1 MDNLKKILT
10 KLIKM
15 GCCGIKISFEDEG
28 ALLNEIIS
36 MRYLTASLNIEL
48 SIKIG
53 GCEAKR
59 DINDCINLCSDSI
72 VAPMIESKFSL
83 QKFIDSS
90 EIYKNKKGINIET
103 IQAYNNFDDISN
115 IINKIDYITFGRVD
129 FINSI
134 NKHRDFV
141 NSDEVFEY
149 VKNIFIKTKEKNINC
164 YLGGAITSN
173 SKNFILKL
181 NELNIIDKFET
192 RYNIFDVSKINFNNF
207 YEILY
212 TTHLFE
218 IEWLTYI
225 QNRYLSY
232 ANKDSARIN
241 MIKDRMNS
249 S

>member
-141 NSDEVFEY
+141 DSDEVFEY
-149 VKNIFIKTKEKNINC
+149 VKNIFIKTKEKNIKC
-164 YLGGAITSN
+164 YLGGSITSN

-181 NELNIIDKFET
+181 NELNIINKFET

-232 ANKDSARIN
+232 ANKDSARIK

>member
-1 MDNLKKILT
+1 
-10 KLIKM
+10 
-15 GCCGIKISFEDEG
+15 
-28 ALLNEIIS
+28 
-36 MRYLTASLNIEL
+36 
-48 SIKIG
+48 
-53 GCEAKR
+53 
-59 DINDCINLCSDSI
+59 
-72 VAPMIESKFSL
+72 MIESKFSL

-115 IINKIDYITFGRVD
+115 LINKINFITFGRVD

-141 NSDEVFEY
+141 DSDEVFEY

-164 YLGGAITSN
+164 CLGGSITSN
-173 SKNFILKL
+173 SKKFILKL
-181 NELNIIDKFET
+181 HELNIIDKFET

-225 QNRYLSY
+225 QNRYLSS
-232 ANKDSARIN
+232 ANKDSSRIN